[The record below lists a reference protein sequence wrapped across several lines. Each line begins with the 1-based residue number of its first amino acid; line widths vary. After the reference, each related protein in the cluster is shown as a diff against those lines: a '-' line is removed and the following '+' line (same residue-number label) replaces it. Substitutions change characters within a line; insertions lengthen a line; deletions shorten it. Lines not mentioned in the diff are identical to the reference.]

1 MTVSAVQYT
10 ALAETPLNY
19 ESLSY
24 KLSILTGV
32 YFKWYDRQQRS
43 KCMKSNSSTK
53 VVACF
58 IKVDKKKGGY
68 EKQGKRKNK
77 ANTILTTKSNN
88 SSTYSFTEADN
99 WPHTTT

>member
-10 ALAETPLNY
+10 ALAETLLNY

-58 IKVDKKKGGY
+58 IKVDKKKGY